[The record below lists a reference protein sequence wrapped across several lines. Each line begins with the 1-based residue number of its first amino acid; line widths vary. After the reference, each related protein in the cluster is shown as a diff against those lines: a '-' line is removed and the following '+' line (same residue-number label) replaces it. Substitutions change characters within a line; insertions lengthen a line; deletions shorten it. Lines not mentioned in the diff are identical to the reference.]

1 MHTKPLF
8 TSLTY
13 IIGVN
18 LRSFGF
24 TVFCFVLIMKFFLK
38 ITEARFVKLC
48 IRRVHRALYFHASF
62 GDLNRIWS
70 YRQLRKFKV
79 KVYFTQQ
86 CSWWCSS
93 QEVLVKKTKK
103 KKVVFSSFDCE
114 SKECL
119 LFMVK
124 AWWDVCYAFGKRSKC
139 WSRCW
144 SLRESFS
151 TYTLDAKPIFSA
163 LEMYRLPLRLFSFV
177 LWL

>member
-48 IRRVHRALYFHASF
+48 IRRVYRALYFHASF

-70 YRQLRKFKV
+70 YRQRRKFKV

-93 QEVLVKKTKK
+93 QEVLVRKTKK

-124 AWWDVCYAFGKRSKC
+124 SMVRRLLCVWKEIEVLVKM
-139 WSRCW
+139 
-144 SLRESFS
+144 LIS
-151 TYTLDAKPIFSA
+151 TGELFYIYTGC
-163 LEMYRLPLRLFSFV
+163 
-177 LWL
+177 

>member
-1 MHTKPLF
+1 MNLKCIPTAFHELDLYNRSEF
-8 TSLTY
+8 TQFRIHRFL
-13 IIGVN
+13 
-18 LRSFGF
+18 
-24 TVFCFVLIMKFFLK
+24 FCFNYKFFLEDHWSE
-38 ITEARFVKLC
+38 IELC
-48 IRRVHRALYFHASF
+48 IRRVYRALYFHASF

-70 YRQLRKFKV
+70 YRQRRKFKV

-124 AWWDVCYAFGKRSKC
+124 SMVRRLLCVWKEIEVLVKM
-139 WSRCW
+139 
-144 SLRESFS
+144 LIS
-151 TYTLDAKPIFSA
+151 TGELFYIYTGC
-163 LEMYRLPLRLFSFV
+163 
-177 LWL
+177 

>member
-70 YRQLRKFKV
+70 YRQRRKFKV

-124 AWWDVCYAFGKRSKC
+124 SMVRRLLCVWKEIEVLVKM
-139 WSRCW
+139 
-144 SLRESFS
+144 LIS
-151 TYTLDAKPIFSA
+151 TGELFYIYTGC
-163 LEMYRLPLRLFSFV
+163 
-177 LWL
+177 